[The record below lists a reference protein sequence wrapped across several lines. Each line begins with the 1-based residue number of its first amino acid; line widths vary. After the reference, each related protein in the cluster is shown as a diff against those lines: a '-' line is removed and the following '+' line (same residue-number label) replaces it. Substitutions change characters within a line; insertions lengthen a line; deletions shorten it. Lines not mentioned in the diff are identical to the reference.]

1 MAGSKGG
8 VVMNKICVIT
18 TCRAD
23 YGYLYWIMKD
33 IEASDKLELQVISP
47 ENHPEIGTM
56 AIEFTKSLIFCTRP
70 VYSIY
75 DAGFFYYDVL
85 HILDKTKPNAVFLVG
100 DRWETVQAALAATV
114 LNIKIIHLHGG
125 EVTTG
130 AFDNELRNSIT
141 QMSTY
146 HFTATEEYAKK
157 VGLMLGIKPF
167 INYLETNPY
176 LPNPCV
182 WDWCESYDMWYS
194 AEDYRKYHPDTHINI
209 FNVGSPGLDWLHR
222 AKLLYKQEL
231 QQCVTIDLNQPFI
244 VACLQPTTKEP
255 DRETTHAFN
264 FMAALTSIDE
274 QILMIS
280 PNCDPKNNVI
290 RQVAQATAKNYP
302 SKIHIVENLDHLT
315 YLSLLQYAEMMVG
328 NSSSGIIES
337 ASFNIPSVTVGSR
350 QDGRIKASNTF
361 SCPCETDAILTA
373 IDRAMEWNATVGKC
387 DNLYG
392 DGQSSKRIVGVL
404 ENV

>member
-1 MAGSKGG
+1 MK
-8 VVMNKICVIT
+8 KICVIT
-18 TCRAD
+18 TCRSD
-23 YGYLYWIMKD
+23 FGYLYWIMKD
-33 IEASDKLELQVISP
+33 IEASDKLELQVMYPYTHQCHDEIWNTFTDHN
-47 ENHPEIGTM
+47 NHAVLGDM
-56 AIEFTKSLIFCTRP
+56 N
-70 VYSIY
+70 SIY
-75 DAGFFYYDVL
+75 DIGQFFDRCLEAYNILKPDFVL
-85 HILDKTKPNAVFLVG
+85 VLG
-100 DRWETVQAALAATV
+100 DRFEIHAAATAALL
-114 LNIKIIHLHGG
+114 LNMPIAHIHGG

-130 AFDNELRNSIT
+130 AFDNELRNAIT
-141 QMSTY
+141 MMADI
-146 HFTATEEYAKK
+146 HFTSNYDYSMNLCKMGINGLK
-157 VGLMLGIKPF
+157 VF
-167 INYLETNPY
+167 T
-176 LPNPCV
+176 
-182 WDWCESYDMWYS
+182 
-194 AEDYRKYHPDTHINI
+194 
-209 FNVGSPGLDWLHR
+209 VGSPGLDYIHR
-222 AKLLYKQEL
+222 AKLLSKQEL
-231 QQCVTIDLNQPFI
+231 QQRVTIDLNQPFI

-373 IDRAMEWNATVGKC
+373 IDRAREWNALMGKC
-387 DNLYG
+387 ENPYG
-392 DGQSSKRIVGVL
+392 DGKSSQRIVKIL
-404 ENV
+404 EEIP